1 MLEEKLRVLK
11 NKYEEVVAEKQ
22 SINSSNKFTEKS
34 LESKIEL
41 MEIDHRSQITSREE
55 KINELRRGNEALE
68 FNLETL
74 TIKNQELLE
83 KKKEIEERLR
93 LVISSLRGSID
104 LIEEDQ
110 SVLIE
115 EIRLNEEMD
124 DQ

>member
-1 MLEEKLRVLK
+1 MK
-11 NKYEEVVAEKQ
+11 NKYDESVAHER
-22 SINSSNKFTEKS
+22 SIKSSNKSAEKA

-41 MEIDHRSQITSREE
+41 MEIDYRSQITSREE
-55 KINELRRGNEALE
+55 KINELRRGNESLQ

-74 TIKNQELLE
+74 TIKNQELVE
-83 KKKEIEERLR
+83 KKKEIEERLC

>member
-1 MLEEKLRVLK
+1 M
-11 NKYEEVVAEKQ
+11 
-22 SINSSNKFTEKS
+22 
-34 LESKIEL
+34 
-41 MEIDHRSQITSREE
+41 
-55 KINELRRGNEALE
+55 
-68 FNLETL
+68 

-110 SVLIE
+110 SVLLE
-115 EIRLNEEMD
+115 EIKLNEEMD